1 MKKRVLI
8 TMAASATLLLAGCGN
23 DQKEDKNITVSLP
36 TEAKAD
42 KLDAQ
47 GYDAAMPVYS
57 AVYDALVKYDK
68 DKGVKAGLAEKWHV
82 DESGKVYEFHLKKN
96 VKFSDGSAL
105 DAKAV
110 KFSIERAKAMNK
122 DTTVETLKKLD
133 KVVIKSDHV
142 VQIRL
147 KSPSNQVLNEL
158 TQVRPLRIM
167 SPHSVE
173 NGKVNG
179 KFEKAIGT
187 GAFVVDKTGKEK
199 TTMKPNKY
207 FNHSHPVNYNLAF
220 QTIEDGDS
228 RNSAVQSGSV
238 DISGGALGMLSD
250 QQIKQDKK
258 NKNLTVEDKP
268 STVSHFMAFNPDNDV
283 LKQRTI
289 REAISKSIDTK
300 DIAGKS
306 VNGLFQKNVQF
317 VNKDNQQAHDYDVK
331 EAEKLLKEAGYH
343 KNSDGIFKKTGKP
356 LTFNLVIQTAEFP
369 SWKDK
374 AEKVQRQL
382 KKAGIKLNVKTLDSQ
397 SYYDTL
403 WTKKDYDL
411 IFYRTYSDALMP
423 YNFMSSVFKN
433 NDGKSGVL
441 ANDKTLTQ
449 QLDDFPTTVSKKEQQ
464 RSFDEIFKH
473 FNQQYYSVPIA
484 YPNET
489 FVVSDK
495 VKQFK
500 FSGLT
505 DAPIDYKALKVN
517 E

>member
-167 SPHSVE
+167 SPHSV
-173 NGKVNG
+173 
-179 KFEKAIGT
+179 
-187 GAFVVDKTGKEK
+187 
-199 TTMKPNKY
+199 
-207 FNHSHPVNYNLAF
+207 
-220 QTIEDGDS
+220 
-228 RNSAVQSGSV
+228 
-238 DISGGALGMLSD
+238 
-250 QQIKQDKK
+250 
-258 NKNLTVEDKP
+258 
-268 STVSHFMAFNPDNDV
+268 
-283 LKQRTI
+283 
-289 REAISKSIDTK
+289 
-300 DIAGKS
+300 
-306 VNGLFQKNVQF
+306 
-317 VNKDNQQAHDYDVK
+317 
-331 EAEKLLKEAGYH
+331 
-343 KNSDGIFKKTGKP
+343 
-356 LTFNLVIQTAEFP
+356 
-369 SWKDK
+369 
-374 AEKVQRQL
+374 
-382 KKAGIKLNVKTLDSQ
+382 
-397 SYYDTL
+397 
-403 WTKKDYDL
+403 
-411 IFYRTYSDALMP
+411 
-423 YNFMSSVFKN
+423 
-433 NDGKSGVL
+433 
-441 ANDKTLTQ
+441 
-449 QLDDFPTTVSKKEQQ
+449 
-464 RSFDEIFKH
+464 
-473 FNQQYYSVPIA
+473 
-484 YPNET
+484 
-489 FVVSDK
+489 
-495 VKQFK
+495 
-500 FSGLT
+500 
-505 DAPIDYKALKVN
+505 
-517 E
+517 